1 MSAFLRLLQLLLLLA
16 SAAAMLPAHG
26 QAFPNRPLR
35 IIVPY
40 PAGGGADAVIR
51 PIANAVSAT
60 LGQPV
65 VIDNRPGANTFIG
78 MNACAKAPA
87 DGYTLCVT
95 NADSLSFG
103 PFVFNK
109 IPYDP
114 ANDLVGVTK
123 LASAYAGLFIS
134 GQLPFKSFQEVLAYA
149 SANPGKLNFG
159 SFGTGTVSHLYVE
172 VFRRQLNAEMTH
184 VAYRGAAPII
194 PALINNEVQISWLA
208 LAQVLPHLKTG
219 KIKAI
224 AIDYGTRSPELPDVP
239 TLAELHASAGIET
252 YFGLYAPAATPAPV
266 LDRLNA
272 AFTAALRD
280 QKVQQSMAGLL
291 FTTTPTTI
299 EDFKRARRTEVDN
312 ARRVTQA
319 IGLKPLD
326 LPE

>member
-1 MSAFLRLLQLLLLLA
+1 MPAFLRILQLSMLLA
-16 SAAAMLPAHG
+16 SAAAILPAQG
-26 QAFPNRPLR
+26 QAFPNHPVK

-51 PIANAVSAT
+51 PIANAVSAS

-65 VIDNRPGANTFIG
+65 VIDNKPGGNTFIG
-78 MNACAKAPA
+78 MGACAKAPA

-103 PFVFNK
+103 PMVFNK

-134 GQLPFKSFQEVLAYA
+134 GQLPFKTFQEVIAYA
-149 SANPGKLNFG
+149 RANPGKLNFG
-159 SFGTGTVSHLYVE
+159 SFGTGTVGHLYVE
-172 VFRRQLNAEMTH
+172 MFRRQMNADMTH

-208 LAQVLPHLKTG
+208 LAQALPHIKTG
-219 KIKAI
+219 KIKAV
-224 AIDYGTRSPELPDVP
+224 AIDYGARSPEVPDVP
-239 TLAELHASAGIET
+239 TLAELSAAAGIQT

-266 LDRLNA
+266 LARLNA
-272 AFTAALRD
+272 AFTTALHD
-280 QKVQQSMAGLL
+280 QRVQDSMAGLL
-291 FTTTPTTI
+291 FMATPTTVD
-299 EDFKRARRTEVDN
+299 EFKRLRQEEADN
-312 ARRVTQA
+312 ARRVTRL
-319 IGLKPLD
+319 IGLKPVD